1 MEFESVGRNIRKFR
15 KERHLRLEQLA
26 EMTGLST
33 NYVGSIERGEKVPS
47 FESFV
52 TIINALGVSADM
64 VLTGVVKANYKV
76 NTSLLVDRIEGLPD
90 NEKLMVSD
98 VIETLLGHISREN

>member
-47 FESFV
+47 FESFI

-76 NTSLLVDRIEGLPD
+76 NTSLLVDRIDGLP
-90 NEKLMVSD
+90 NAKKLMVCD
-98 VIETLLGHISREN
+98 VIDTLLRHISEGS